1 MTRRC
6 FPIPGRRAITVF
18 FVCHIER
25 TPWSGSLNRT
35 QHALFTILLCSSG
48 DLSDSE
54 KHVAIGGACV
64 HGELQR
70 CCGRVLQGNI
80 FLNIASHKRLSTGR
94 GPGWGSG
101 GGVSN
106 EEFRSSGGHSKQLP
120 SCWGSIQPTKNGVRL
135 SRRLCFGTLQDERPC
150 GNVSQDWAIYADAD
164 GARVVAWVLDR
175 CGCGFQGFKT
185 SFPADASRIV
195 LPGSG
200 SRG

>member
-1 MTRRC
+1 M
-6 FPIPGRRAITVF
+6 F

-35 QHALFTILLCSSG
+35 QHALLPFFCAPQ
-48 DLSDSE
+48 
-54 KHVAIGGACV
+54 AISATDKSVWQMGGACV

-80 FLNIASHKRLSTGR
+80 FLNIGSHKRLSTGR

-120 SCWGSIQPTKNGVRL
+120 RCWGSIQPTKNWSGLAGGFVLERSRTSVPAEMSARIGPSTQMPMVL
-135 SRRLCFGTLQDERPC
+135 ESLPGFWTGAVVASRASRRASLRMRLQ
-150 GNVSQDWAIYADAD
+150 
-164 GARVVAWVLDR
+164 
-175 CGCGFQGFKT
+175 
-185 SFPADASRIV
+185 
-195 LPGSG
+195 GSG